1 MLHKQMIEEY
11 AKLFP
16 YLELEDVYKFVSL
29 TTTRHL
35 KAHEIYINYNSNSK
49 KFAYVQQ
56 GMMRSY
62 YRQDDGQEK
71 TVLLRWESQ
80 FFASY
85 QTIFENKPSQQIFQA
100 LEDCDLLELD
110 YNKLEEFINQ
120 NPKFEKARL
129 SILQKMLI
137 GTLKR
142 VESFILETPE
152 ERYLNLVAEQPE
164 IYNRVPSKY
173 IASYLGITP
182 VSLSR
187 IRKRIVEKRKS

>member
-1 MLHKQMIEEY
+1 MIEDY

-16 YLELEDVYKFVSL
+16 YLALEDVYKFVSL

-35 KAHEIYINYNSNSK
+35 KAQEIYIDYNSNSK

-56 GMMRSY
+56 GMIRSY
-62 YRQDDGQEK
+62 YMQTDGQEK

-85 QTIFENKPSQQIFQA
+85 QTVFENIPSQQIFQA

-110 YNKLEEFINQ
+110 YHKLEEFINQ

-129 SILQKMLI
+129 AILQKMLI

-187 IRKRIVEKRKS
+187 IRKRIIEKRKS